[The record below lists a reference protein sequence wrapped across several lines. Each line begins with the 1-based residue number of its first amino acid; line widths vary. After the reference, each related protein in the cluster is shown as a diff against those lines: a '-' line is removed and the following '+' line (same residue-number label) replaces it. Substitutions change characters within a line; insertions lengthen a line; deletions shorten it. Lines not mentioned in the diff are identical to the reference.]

1 MQAIETPAAAT
12 TPSAALPE
20 VVPSAPSQAATE
32 QTRERLDG
40 DGDDLSG
47 LEGLHAEIPSSPDE
61 VEDFITKLI
70 SNSPGEIDTPALCAE
85 MRQLALTI
93 REYGP
98 LDEAA
103 AVFELADEVEEEV
116 VWSEE
121 AWTAAEA
128 KGFGAPLRE
137 PDLDDDDERW
147 ATEMQLHQLRCKTGA
162 PECRVCR
169 SLELPRE

>member
-1 MQAIETPAAAT
+1 M
-12 TPSAALPE
+12 
-20 VVPSAPSQAATE
+20 VPSAPSQAATE
-32 QTRERLDG
+32 QARERLND
-40 DGDDLSG
+40 DAFDLSG

-70 SNSPGEIDTPALCAE
+70 SNSPGEIDTPALRAE
-85 MRQLALTI
+85 MRQHALTI

-103 AVFELADEVEEEV
+103 AVFRLADEFEEKL

-121 AWTAAEA
+121 AWAAADA

-137 PDLDDDDERW
+137 PDLDDEDERW
-147 ATEMQLHQLRCKTGA
+147 ATELQLHQLKCKTDARG
-162 PECRVCR
+162 CRVCR